1 MKKFNTTK
9 WITTTALLMAFV
21 IASGFI
27 PRVPTP
33 VGNIYW
39 CDGVII
45 IASFLLDPL
54 ASFLAG
60 GVSMLIYDLLAGSA
74 YMAVPSM
81 FIHGIQTVV
90 ISVIVQYVFPKRD
103 GIVKAICASLVG
115 MVIVVIGYFTY
126 RMFTLGW
133 DSTNAIT
140 ILTTKTPGNFMQEGI
155 GIVVAILVVY
165 VLGLKKAL
173 QKNNL
178 LPVSIFTLLHK

>member
-1 MKKFNTTK
+1 MKNFNVTK
-9 WITTTALLMAFV
+9 WITTTALMMALV

-39 CDGVII
+39 CDSVII
-45 IASFLLDPL
+45 ISAFLLDPL

-81 FIHGIQTVV
+81 FIHGLQAVV
-90 ISVIVQYVFPKRD
+90 ISVIMQYVFPKKD
-103 GIVKAICASLVG
+103 TILKAILAALAG
-115 MVIVVIGYFTY
+115 MVIVVVGYFTY
-126 RMFTLGW
+126 RMSMAGW
-133 DSTNAIT
+133 EMANAVT
-140 ILTTKTPGNFMQEGI
+140 ILSTKTPGNLMQEGI
-155 GIVVAILVVY
+155 GIVVSVVVVY